1 MEISKYSIQNGYR
14 VSFEVNLDRREW
26 EPYLSIAAKMLQ
38 RLKPVKGFR
47 AGTAPLGVA
56 EAHSGKLLYNE
67 AGKKAA
73 DDGIQAACLEHRL
86 TPVSEPRISTVK
98 NDASGYAAIISFDT
112 YPEMAELTYK
122 GATIERPVHT
132 VTEEDVEEDME
143 AYVRGHLKVAETE
156 EPARMNDI
164 VEIDFR
170 GTRGGEGFPFDHAK
184 GFREILGTEKLFTG
198 LDAALVGKKKGDS
211 FAITLTMPEDFHRA
225 EIAGFTV
232 DLHVDVRGVWSRS
245 EQTLSDEF
253 VAEYVK
259 DANTVEEFRALTR
272 KKLEER
278 YARRSEI
285 QFKKNVED
293 ALAASVTAEPPLS
306 MVETAIERYWAA
318 YQNLAA
324 GQGKSPDQL
333 LAEEGSSRER
343 YLETVAPTA
352 VKRVKMSLAVDY
364 IIRHEDLTVS
374 PAELEAYYVR
384 NAEHSK
390 MSVEEY
396 KARKGSDETVIQ
408 DMLEVQAI
416 QLFIDNANIVDVEMP
431 ADQIVKA

>member
-1 MEISKYSIQNGYR
+1 MEISNYSIQNGYK
-14 VSFEVNLDRREW
+14 VNFEINLDRREW
-26 EPYLSIAAKMLQ
+26 EPYLSAASIILQ
-38 RLKPVKGFR
+38 RLKPIKGFR
-47 AGTAPLGVA
+47 AGAAPLMVA
-56 EAHSGKLLYNE
+56 EANYGKLLYHE

-73 DDGIQAACLEHRL
+73 DDGIRSACAEHGL
-86 TPVSEPRISTVK
+86 TPVSEPRTSAVK
-98 NDASGYAAIISFDT
+98 IDASGYAAMVSFDT
-112 YPEMAELTYK
+112 YPEMAEMEYK
-122 GATIERPVHT
+122 GVTVERPVHT
-132 VTEEDVEEDME
+132 VTREDVEEEME
-143 AYVRGHLKVAETE
+143 AYVRSHLKVVKTE

-164 VEIDFR
+164 AEIDFR
-170 GTRGGEGFPFDHAK
+170 GTHNGEGFPFDHAE

-211 FAITLTMPEDFHRA
+211 FEITLTMPEDFHRA

-232 DLHVDVRGVWSRS
+232 DLRVDVRGVWKRS
-245 EQTLSDEF
+245 SQTLSDDF

-259 DANTVEEFRALTR
+259 DADTVEEFRALTR

-278 YARRSEI
+278 YARRSET

-293 ALAASVTAEPPLS
+293 ALAASVTAELPLS
-306 MVETAIERYWAA
+306 MVETVIERYWTA

-364 IIRHEDLTVS
+364 IIRHEGLTVS

-408 DMLEVQAI
+408 DMLEVKAM
-416 QLFIDNANIVDVEMP
+416 QLFIDNANTVDVETP
-431 ADQIVKA
+431 ADQIVKP